1 MALAEQGLDCM
12 VMQAFSLGGLAAIL
26 AHLAAYIIPMKD
38 ELLPWCM
45 HLDQT
50 CVLNALRK
58 CRQQKHNHVNIQ
70 RARQPVR
77 VRDRGKDQDTG

>member
-38 ELLPWCM
+38 ELLPGCM

-50 CVLNALRK
+50 CVLLHEMNEGTLSENVGSRST
-58 CRQQKHNHVNIQ
+58 IM
-70 RARQPVR
+70 
-77 VRDRGKDQDTG
+77 

>member
-26 AHLAAYIIPMKD
+26 AHLAAYIVPMKD
-38 ELLPWCM
+38 ELLPGCV

-50 CVLNALRK
+50 CVLLHEMNEGTLSENVGSRS
-58 CRQQKHNHVNIQ
+58 
-70 RARQPVR
+70 
-77 VRDRGKDQDTG
+77 TSM